1 MIRLR
6 LLFALLLALLPA
18 PALAWWEYGHQT
30 VARIAMM
37 EVQPRTRAEIMRLLR
52 QSRRLDTPTC
62 PAATPED
69 ASVWPD
75 CIRAITDRFSYT
87 APWHYQNVNVCRPFD
102 QAAACRDGNCVSAQ
116 VERHLRLLKDRKL
129 PVRERIASL
138 AFLIHFV
145 GDMHQPLH
153 AGDRGDLGGNRFPAY
168 YSRIRSNLHSIWDGY
183 LAERA
188 ISTPAADARGLLGEL
203 SAEQRAAEA
212 GGTVTD
218 WARQAWEASR
228 DFAYGGVLPTP
239 CAEQP
244 AEPPVITQDKIREL
258 VPIVRRQIQRGGLRL
273 ARLLDE
279 AFAPST

>member
-1 MIRLR
+1 MTRLR
-6 LLFALLLALLPA
+6 IFFMLLLVLAPA

-37 EVQPRTRAEIMRLLR
+37 EARPSTRAAVSRLLR
-52 QSRRLDTPTC
+52 QSRLLDTPAC
-62 PAATPED
+62 AAATPED

-75 CIRAITDRFSYT
+75 CIRALGDRFNYT
-87 APWHYQNVNVCRPFD
+87 APWHYQNVNVCREFD
-102 QAAACRDGNCVSAQ
+102 MASACRDGNCVSAQ
-116 VERHLRLLKDRKL
+116 IERQLRLLKDPGL
-129 PVRERIASL
+129 PVRERVAAL

-168 YSRIRSNLHSIWDGY
+168 YSRIRANLHSIWDGY

-188 ISTPAADARGLLGEL
+188 ISTPAAGARGLLSELGAGE
-203 SAEQRAAEA
+203 RAAEA
-212 GGTVTD
+212 GGTVAD

-228 DFAYGGVLPTP
+228 DFAYGGILANP

-244 AEPPVITQDKIREL
+244 AEPPVITQDKIRAL
-258 VPIVRRQIQRGGLRL
+258 IPIVRRQIQRGGLRL

-279 AFAPST
+279 AFG